1 MRYKSVLHNYA
12 ESNGLLTAFFRG
24 SLRNPALKAVLYY

>member
-24 SLRNPALKAVLYY
+24 RVRNPGLKTVIYY

>member
-12 ESNGLLTAFFRG
+12 ESNGLLTAFFV
-24 SLRNPALKAVLYY
+24 AVYEIRA